1 MVYIQAEIKR
11 ALLRNISRNATKSS
25 ATLREALEA
34 YQDQSAGAV
43 NTGRII
49 LNTSGGGYST
59 SLEMSAQWK
68 QLTQEQVTG
77 LTEEYLNVYDDALAA
92 LAISQP
98 SDTSQD
104 ASILS
109 TMLLDDRFRGV
120 RSAMGDFTML
130 RAIGGSR

>member
-68 QLTQEQVTG
+68 QLTQEQVTA
-77 LTEEYLNVYDDALAA
+77 LTEEYINVYDDALSA
-92 LAISQP
+92 LGISRP
-98 SDTSQD
+98 SDLSQD
-104 ASILS
+104 ANILS
-109 TMLLDDRFRGV
+109 AMIDDDRLRGV

-130 RAIGGSR
+130 RAQR